1 MDYNAPVL
9 TETENELRATYIH
22 NNASKHSQKTALI
35 TFADDYVFV
44 AMQTPPATVA
54 ALAGIAG
61 VELVHTVADHYY
73 GSPTKVRVK
82 RHPYCN
88 SLTVQKTLE
97 ALASTGAFE
106 MSDASVHD
114 LISGAN
120 AVFIINSGVGVEALL
135 HGRPVVVTGECDYS

>member
-1 MDYNAPVL
+1 MDYNVAVL
-9 TETENELRATYIH
+9 TETENELRAIYIH
-22 NNASKHSQKTALI
+22 NNATKYSQKAALI
-35 TFADDYVFV
+35 TYADDYVFV
-44 AMQTPPATVA
+44 APQTPTDTVA

-61 VELVHTVADHYY
+61 VELVRTVADHYY
-73 GSPTKVRVK
+73 GSPTKVQVK

-97 ALASTGAFE
+97 TLASTSAIE
-106 MSDASVHD
+106 MSDDSVHD

-120 AVFIINSGVGVEALL
+120 AVFIMNSGVGLEALL